1 LKVQNGEEFYG
12 RPYEDKE
19 KGIYIESLMPDE
31 GWDFD
36 PEKVE
41 WDPDMSKYPQALQ
54 DAFAKYMQESEL
66 K

>member
-1 LKVQNGEEFYG
+1 
-12 RPYEDKE
+12 
-19 KGIYIESLMPDE
+19 MPDE